1 MLISLIQQVANR
13 RVTAGNA
20 MFENHVPVFGYFPAH
35 FVVNPEQLGFH
46 QRRHLAAVAR
56 GFV

>member
-20 MFENHVPVFGYFPAH
+20 MFENHFPVFGYFPAH
-35 FVVNPEQLGFH
+35 FVVNPEQLWDFTSG
-46 QRRHLAAVAR
+46 AT
-56 GFV
+56 